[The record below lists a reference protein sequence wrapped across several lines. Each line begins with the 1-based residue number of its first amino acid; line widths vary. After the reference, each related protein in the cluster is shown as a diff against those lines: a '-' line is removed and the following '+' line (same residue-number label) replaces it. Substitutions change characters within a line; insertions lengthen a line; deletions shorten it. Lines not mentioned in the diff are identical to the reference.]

1 MGCEGPHTRKTI
13 VLRLMVWHSEHE
25 LYPGPARNRGHMAKP
40 EFDSDSDQSRYKE
53 RIEVIQTRLSV
64 RFQKVRHE
72 WDADS
77 KTEVFAFSRKDEN
90 FRLNVPRATL
100 VLESVGLFYIESNV
114 DNVKGS
120 SWKSILLTPTEGL
133 VPLE

>member
-1 MGCEGPHTRKTI
+1 
-13 VLRLMVWHSEHE
+13 
-25 LYPGPARNRGHMAKP
+25 MAKP
-40 EFDSDSDQSRYKE
+40 KFDSDSDRSRYKE
-53 RIEVIQTRLSV
+53 RLEVIQTRLSA
-64 RFQKVRHE
+64 RFQSVTHK

-77 KTEVFAFSRKDEN
+77 QTEVFAFSQKDEN

-100 VLESVGLFYIESNV
+100 VDESVGLFYIESSV
-114 DNVKGS
+114 DSVKGS

>member
-1 MGCEGPHTRKTI
+1 
-13 VLRLMVWHSEHE
+13 
-25 LYPGPARNRGHMAKP
+25 MAKP
-40 EFDSDSDQSRYKE
+40 KFDSDSDRSRYKE
-53 RIEVIQTRLSV
+53 RVEVIQTRLSA
-64 RFQKVRHE
+64 RFQSVTHK

-77 KTEVFAFSRKDEN
+77 QTEVFAFSQKDEN

-100 VLESVGLFYIESNV
+100 VGANIGIFYIESNV